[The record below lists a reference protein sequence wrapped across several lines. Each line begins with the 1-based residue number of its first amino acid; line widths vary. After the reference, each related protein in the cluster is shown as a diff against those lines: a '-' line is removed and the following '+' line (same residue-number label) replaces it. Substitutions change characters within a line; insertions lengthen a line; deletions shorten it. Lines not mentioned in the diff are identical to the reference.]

1 MSTKTKTTRM
11 PARPGPVPLGH
22 PNHPKTRKPEPASA
36 APKPAVPAKANK
48 E

>member
-1 MSTKTKTTRM
+1 MSTQSITRM

-22 PNHPKTRKPEPASA
+22 PDHPKTRKPAPPAPA
-36 APKPAVPAKANK
+36 DAPKGKK